1 VPNFSWRFFSFTAAH
16 QNISEL
22 FLGEFSGYSERDGR
36 LVTSISSLFWA
47 FICGEYATKKN
58 IWLVHIAK
66 LV

>member
-1 VPNFSWRFFSFTAAH
+1 VLNFSWRFFSSTSTH
-16 QNISEL
+16 QNILEL
-22 FLGEFSGYSERDGR
+22 FLGEFSGYSERDER
-36 LVTSISSLFWA
+36 LGTSISSLFWA